1 MKIAAYQFAVT
12 GSIKQNMKTIE
23 SAIEQAAAEG
33 VELLIFPECALTGYP
48 PHDIEHVTDICYD
61 DVESCFERLQQ
72 MIDEKCIHIIVGAVT
87 KEQKKYYNSAV
98 LLAPGK
104 EKCAY
109 HKRVLWGF
117 DKENFHAGNRAGVFQ
132 IAGHKIGVRIC
143 CEVRDSEQFLEL
155 KETQTELN
163 VILFYD
169 VTAVED
175 LDRYEMLRA
184 QVRAR
189 ASECGSY
196 LLGVDAICPNQSAP
210 TMLAD
215 AFGHVLAEAERN
227 KEMMLRYN
235 LEQIAG

>member
-1 MKIAAYQFAVT
+1 MKIVAYQFAVT
-12 GSIKQNMKTIE
+12 GNIKQNMQIIE
-23 SAIEQAAAEG
+23 KAIEQAAIEG

-48 PHDIEHVTDICYD
+48 PHDMEHVTDICYD
-61 DVESCFERLQQ
+61 DVERCFERLQQ
-72 MIDEKCIHIIVGAVT
+72 MIDEKRIHIIVGAVT

-104 EKCAY
+104 AKCTY
-109 HKRVLWGF
+109 HKRMLWSW
-117 DKENFHAGNRAGVFQ
+117 DQKNFYAGNHSGVFQ
-132 IAGHKIGVRIC
+132 ISGHKVGVRIC
-143 CEVRDSEQFLEL
+143 CEVRDAEQFLEL
-155 KETQTELN
+155 KEAQTELN
-163 VILFYD
+163 VVLFYD

-189 ASECGSY
+189 AVECGSY
-196 LLGVDAICPNQSAP
+196 LLSVDTICPNQSAP

-215 AFGHVLAEAERN
+215 ASGHVLAEAERN

-235 LEQIAG
+235 MEEKEW

>member
-12 GSIKQNMKTIE
+12 GSIKQNMQIIE
-23 SAIEQAAAEG
+23 KAIEQAAIED
-33 VELLIFPECALTGYP
+33 VELLVFPECALTGYP
-48 PHDIEHVTDICYD
+48 PHDMEHVTDICYD
-61 DVESCFERLQQ
+61 EVERCFAQLQQ
-72 MIDEKCIHIIVGAVT
+72 LIDEKRIHIIVGAVT

-117 DKENFHAGNRAGVFQ
+117 DKENFHAGNHAGVFQ

-163 VILFYD
+163 VVLFYD

-196 LLGVDAICPNQSAP
+196 LLCVDTICPNQSAP

-227 KEMMLRYN
+227 KEIMLRYD
-235 LEQIAG
+235 LEEIE